1 MSANKTVAILS
12 SLNADIYRTRRVAQ
26 AECRAKEAFLSTES
40 LASLELQILHLLQA
54 INIERSLVLIECDNP
69 PLTPVFSLL
78 KELSSLT

>member
-12 SLNADIYRTRRVAQ
+12 SLNAALNRVRGVTQ
-26 AECRAKEAFLSTES
+26 EEYRAKEAFLSTES

-69 PLTPVFSLL
+69 PLTPVLSLL